1 MNLKSA
7 VVTSMRQVELTKEE
21 GDLFHSRSPYLGNYL
36 HASRIN
42 VISGNSL
49 SIVSFEATYGWLRK
63 SRITI
68 VGAINYTGNVY
79 IFTGSDSAGY
89 LAGHELDA
97 INKEAANKQL
107 LATAIIAYKRGL
119 LRESLNE
126 IVFGKQP

>member
-1 MNLKSA
+1 MKLKSA
-7 VVTSMRQVELTKEE
+7 IVTSMRDVEITEC
-21 GDLFHSRSPYLGNYL
+21 GMQCFYSPCLGNYL
-36 HASRIN
+36 HPSRIN
-42 VISGNSL
+42 VVSGNSL
-49 SIVSFEATYGWLRK
+49 NIVSFEATYGGWLRK

-89 LAGHELDA
+89 LAGYELDA
-97 INKEAANKQL
+97 INEEAANKQL